1 MRPSLPALTPLIKG
15 EAPPSPA
22 NVHTIQHNSKVVAP
36 GGMACDERVRSDSLH
51 EFVMGPKLGGNY
63 NYFLRVWQ
71 PKDGDHTS
79 AEAQR
84 ERQLAGQE
92 AMATAGGYKG
102 PSPFTITPLSP
113 DDRKKWEEALMRGGL
128 INNAIVT
135 LVAAEQA
142 ATDDAARLLAAAMP
156 TSALQPLAF
165 RGQQIVAAASFIL
178 ARHNDD
184 PEGDATVHAAR
195 KEAAQLAPAE
205 LEEKAKSAGLMH
217 NAAAILLARA
227 KGDPDSPAHMR
238 AAREEAAQLAPAELE
253 EKGKS
258 GWLMHNAVIALAPGG
273 TKKEIAAAFVQ
284 VAGVGEVEREEAS
297 RRGNRISRAACA
309 IVKAEGVDKATALKR
324 AAAALAAAEAAAEA
338 AAAEA
343 AEAVAGG
350 KSEVAAASA
359 AAAEATVVD
368 ARNVRNLPLWGKKKE
383 GFVGVLN
390 KAYWS
395 AKHGCEGW
403 AINGGRRN
411 GVDYME
417 FRRFRKPK
425 KA

>member
-1 MRPSLPALTPLIKG
+1 MALRVLGKAYEIVRPSLPALTPLIKG
-15 EAPPSPA
+15 EAPPSPT

-205 LEEKAKSAGLMH
+205 LEEK
-217 NAAAILLARA
+217 
-227 KGDPDSPAHMR
+227 
-238 AAREEAAQLAPAELE
+238 
-253 EKGKS
+253 GKS